1 MKLLFKQLLC
11 ALQQGSKCPAQWV
24 TMMIEILPLKNSTSL
39 GFNLLYLIY
48 CRKNLLYRNEVKRGN
63 DALIEGN
70 DIHEVQKKK
79 QRWTCY
85 HSIETKILRRLYLV
99 WARELIIKMTSEVA
113 LCCYLW
119 WCLCKLQLHLI
130 SLRCGVMTALG
141 KASAGKKEQPS
152 SRNFSKEW
160 LGAVG
165 VA

>member
-1 MKLLFKQLLC
+1 MPAIFDWQRAYSFSQVIQFVTNRLKRLLFLDGCISCLACDKAKVNVVFFEGRLVMGSIRHIQNTSGDMKLLFKQLLC

-99 WARELIIKMTSEVA
+99 
-113 LCCYLW
+113 
-119 WCLCKLQLHLI
+119 
-130 SLRCGVMTALG
+130 
-141 KASAGKKEQPS
+141 
-152 SRNFSKEW
+152 
-160 LGAVG
+160 
-165 VA
+165 